1 MREFIALPVVL
12 EHGRSLLEWSTF
24 GAYTK
29 DNIYQADIEI
39 TNTLAYFFPTINDE
53 EQSCGYMIPAQNYL
67 AIFCH

>member
-1 MREFIALPVVL
+1 MQEFIALPVVL

-39 TNTLAYFFPTINDE
+39 TNTLAYFA
-53 EQSCGYMIPAQNYL
+53 S
-67 AIFCH
+67 AITYQKV